1 MFIGLFKD
9 NGERYTS
16 IVSGIHFNNE
26 EDKQSAIEK
35 CRKEATEN
43 GYSGKLLAVELSN
56 EEQELYQTNE
66 YIYHVETGKP
76 LLRPPYV
83 PTIVE
88 LAESTWST
96 VKTAR
101 DAAEQAGCPYMGKM
115 LDSDSISVQ
124 RINTAVQAA
133 QVAAA
138 QKQAF
143 SIDWTMQD
151 NIVITMS
158 IQDVLGMPVALA
170 AYSNQ
175 LHEKARQ
182 CRENIDR
189 IVSDYR
195 AGIILEAEARAALA
209 TVKFEP

>member
-1 MFIGLFKD
+1 MYIGLFKE

-16 IVSGIHFNNE
+16 IVFGIHFNNE
-26 EDKQSAIEK
+26 EEKQNAIER
-35 CRKEATEN
+35 CRREAVDGGYN
-43 GYSGKLLAVELSN
+43 GDLLAVELSN

-66 YIYHVETGKP
+66 YVRNIENGKP
-76 LLRPPYV
+76 TLRPPYV
-83 PTIVE
+83 PSIDE
-88 LAESTWST
+88 LAESTWAT
-96 VKTAR
+96 AKTAR
-101 DAAEQAGCPYMGKM
+101 DAAEQAGCPYLGKV

-133 QVAAA
+133 QVATA
-138 QKQAF
+138 QKQEFAV
-143 SIDWTMQD
+143 DWTMQD
-151 NIVITMS
+151 NSVLTMS

-189 IVSDYR
+189 IVSDYK
-195 AGIILEAEARAALA
+195 AGTISEAEARSALA
-209 TVKFEP
+209 TVRFVA